1 MHFLGIRE
9 TIDVVY
15 VATFHEVIYIVSLL
29 WTRERCS
36 PGKLPH
42 IMDLVIEFIIW
53 IQMTWTKASTELI
66 LTQVNTGYK
75 CPILS
80 Y

>member
-42 IMDLVIEFIIW
+42 IMDLVNRIYHTDIDDLD
-53 IQMTWTKASTELI
+53 Q
-66 LTQVNTGYK
+66 G
-75 CPILS
+75 
-80 Y
+80 

>member
-42 IMDLVIEFIIW
+42 IMDLVVEFIIR
-53 IQMTWTKASTELI
+53 I
-66 LTQVNTGYK
+66 
-75 CPILS
+75 
-80 Y
+80 